1 MKRLLFTLISI
12 AAIALAIGCERKVEP
27 ETLPKA
33 IVLSATIDGKAVLE
47 SGTMNGV
54 TIQPQIVFSFS
65 RDITLDKVSLASCI
79 SFSGGELEAHLDAN
93 DASVLVITPK
103 APLNEFSQ
111 YRIGIA
117 AGEGFGV
124 NLVEGFTFSF
134 ITALDDIS
142 DAFPRISTEDLLT
155 KVQERTFAYF
165 WDYAHPVSGLAR
177 ERLGSD
183 ETVTIGGS
191 GFGLMAIPV
200 GISRGFITR
209 EQGAEHALKTVNFLK
224 DKAVRYHG
232 AFPHWLNGSTG
243 ATFPFGTYDN
253 GADLVETAFLMQGLL
268 TLRNYFD
275 GSDATETAIRSGVTA
290 LWEDVEWD
298 WFTRGGQNVLYWH
311 WSADYDWKMNMQIK
325 GWNEAL
331 IIYVLAASSPT
342 HPISKEV
349 YDKGWAS
356 NVKNGKKYYD
366 ITLPLGESYGGPLFF
381 AHYSFLGLDP
391 RNLSDTYANYWEQN
405 VAHTKIN
412 HAYCVANPK
421 GNYGYSDVCWGIT
434 ASDYWGGYIA
444 SSPTNDTGTI
454 VPTAALSSMPYTP
467 KESLAALEYFYYKLG
482 KRIWGDYGFYDAF
495 SLEHQWFARSYIAID
510 QGPIVCMIENYRTG
524 LLWNTFMRDPDVR
537 HGLDILGFS
546 Y

>member
-1 MKRLLFTLISI
+1 MKRLVFILVTIT
-12 AAIALAIGCERKVEP
+12 AIASALGCERKADP

-33 IVLSATIDGKAVLE
+33 IVVSATIDGKAVLE
-47 SGTMNGV
+47 SGTTNGV
-54 TIQPQIVFSFS
+54 SVQPQIVFSFS
-65 RDITLDKVSLASCI
+65 REITLNKVSLASCI
-79 SFSGGELEAHLDAN
+79 SFSGGELDVRLDAN
-93 DASVLVITPK
+93 DASVMVITPK

-134 ITALDDIS
+134 ITALEDTA
-142 DAFPRISTEDLLT
+142 DAFPRIPTDELLT

-165 WDYAHPVSGLAR
+165 WDYGHPVSGLAR

-191 GFGLMAIPV
+191 GFGLMSIPV

-209 EQGAEHALKTVNFLK
+209 EQGAERALKIVNFLK
-224 DKAVRYHG
+224 DKAVKYHG
-232 AFPHWLNGSTG
+232 AFPHWLNGTSG
-243 ATFPFGTYDN
+243 ATIAFGTYDN
-253 GADLVETAFLMQGLL
+253 GADLVETAFLVEGLL
-268 TLRNYFD
+268 TLRAYFD
-275 GSDATETAIRSGVTA
+275 GNDATETAIRSGITTI
-290 LWEDVEWD
+290 WEGVEWD

-311 WSADYDWKMNMQIK
+311 WSADYDWKMNMKIK

-342 HPISKEV
+342 HPVSKEV

-356 NVKNGKKYYD
+356 NVKNGKQYYG

-381 AHYSFLGLDP
+381 THYSFIGLDP
-391 RNLSDTYANYWEQN
+391 RTLSDAYANYWEQN
-405 VAHTKIN
+405 VAHSKIN
-412 HAYCVANPK
+412 HAYCEANPK
-421 GNYGYSDVCWGIT
+421 GNYGYSDKCWGIT

-454 VPTAALSSMPYTP
+454 APTAALSSMPYTP
-467 KESLAALEYFYYKLG
+467 EESLAALEYFYYKLG
-482 KRIWGDYGFYDAF
+482 KRIWGEYGFYDAF

-510 QGPIVCMIENYRTG
+510 QGPIVCMIENWRTG
-524 LLWNTFMRDPDVR
+524 LLWNTFMKDQDVR
-537 HGLDILGFS
+537 QGLDKLGFS